1 MMRQPEDLSDND
13 RDLHRAQ
20 ERVDSDSAGLLDGAS
35 DFVSLRCIRRLVRI
49 YCDTMYQC

>member
-1 MMRQPEDLSDND
+1 MMRQLEDLSDND
-13 RDLHRAQ
+13 RDLHQAPGQ
-20 ERVDSDSAGLLDGAS
+20 VDSDSAGLLAGAS